1 VDGSGVD
8 VRERA
13 RDAHADASWKV
24 TSRDLLAL
32 LLGRPLVGAPHLET
46 SRPELFEAFSRA
58 FPGP

>member
-1 VDGSGVD
+1 V
-8 VRERA
+8 
-13 RDAHADASWKV
+13 DASWKI

-32 LLGRPLVGAPHLET
+32 LLGRPLIGAPHLET